1 MKSLYQTKFKEERR
15 GERHLSNFNFELVF
29 EIFMKNLVYIELYIE
44 FCLQVI

>member
-29 EIFMKNLVYIELYIE
+29 EIFMKNLVLYIE